1 MCLLQSGY
9 YLSVKNHTLPIFYIH
24 HTEVQAEQKLC
35 NEGRRDR
42 PNLSYE
48 PICQRQAKY
57 NILKKMLKM
66 LIISNFFKLLYNKQ
80 TFFLIFNEKPQ
91 SGKYITT
98 SLHNFSF
105 KIYQSTLLPAPSPPS
120 ILYFEKYA
128 MVYIYKGIINSV

>member
-9 YLSVKNHTLPIFYIH
+9 YLSVKNHTLSFIF
-24 HTEVQAEQKLC
+24 TTQRSKLNRNC
-35 NEGRRDR
+35 VMRVKGIDRTCRMNRSAKDR
-42 PNLSYE
+42 P
-48 PICQRQAKY
+48 
-57 NILKKMLKM
+57 NILKKMLKL
-66 LIISNFFKLLYNKQ
+66 LIISNHFKLLCNKQ

-128 MVYIYKGIINSV
+128 MVYFYKGIINSV